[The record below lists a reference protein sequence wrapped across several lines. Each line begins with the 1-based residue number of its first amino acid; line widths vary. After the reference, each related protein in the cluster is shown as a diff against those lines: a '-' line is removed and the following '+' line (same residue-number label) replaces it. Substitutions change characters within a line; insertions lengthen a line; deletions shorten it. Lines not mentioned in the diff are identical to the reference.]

1 MRPFEGIKVLDL
13 THVLAGPFSTYQ
25 LAVLGADVIKI
36 EPPQGPDMTRDE
48 GVIQALS
55 DDYLGTYFMAQSAG
69 KRAITLDLKSEQ
81 GRDILRKLVAGADV
95 LVENY
100 RSGKMTELGLGYEAL
115 SELNPNL
122 IYCSMTGFGQTGPKA
137 KHPAYD
143 VVIQAYSGLMV
154 ANGEAASPPV
164 RVGPPVVDYGTG
176 AQAALAI
183 SAALFQRG
191 QTGKG
196 QRIDV
201 AMLDAALMLMSSPVT
216 DTLSAG
222 TPPSAHGNAHPK
234 YAGYSAYETQDGLLM
249 VGAYTTRQVANLF
262 RTIGEDELG
271 AEVEAMSRDEIR
283 ASRDRLADTLT
294 RVLATRSAQAWED
307 IINEAGVPA
316 ARVRSLEETL
326 AEDQVASR
334 SVLQE
339 YGTLAGAGETSRLP
353 VAAFSYAHGGP
364 KLDRPPPRM
373 GEHTDEVLGE
383 LGLKA
388 DEIDELK
395 QAGVI

>member
-36 EPPQGPDMTRDE
+36 EPPGGPDMTRDE

-69 KRAITLDLKSEQ
+69 KRAITLDLKVEQ
-81 GRDILRKLVAGADV
+81 GRDILRKLAAGADV

-100 RSGKMTELGLGYEAL
+100 RSGKMAELGLGYEAL
-115 SELNPNL
+115 SAINPNL

-154 ANGEAASPPV
+154 ANGETDSPPV

-222 TPPSAHGNAHPK
+222 TAPAAHGNAHPK
-234 YAGYSAYETQDGLLM
+234 YAGYSAYDTKDGLLM
-249 VGAYTTRQVANLF
+249 IGAYTTRQVANLF
-262 RTIGEDELG
+262 CAIGEDEVG
-271 AEVEAMSRDEIR
+271 EEIGAMSRDEIR
-283 ASRDRLADTLT
+283 ASRNRLADILT
-294 RVLATRSAQAWED
+294 PIMLTRSAQEWED

-316 ARVRSLEETL
+316 ARVRSLDETL
-326 AEDQVASR
+326 AEDQVTSR

-339 YGTLAGAGETSRLP
+339 YGTLAGAGETSHLP

-364 KLDRPPPRM
+364 KLDRPPPRL
-373 GEHTDEVLGE
+373 GEHTGEVLAE
-383 LGLKA
+383 LGLDA
-388 DEIDELK
+388 EQISELRS
-395 QAGVI
+395 AGVV

>member
-1 MRPFEGIKVLDL
+1 MRPFEGIRVLDL

-36 EPPQGPDMTRDE
+36 EPPTGPDMTRDE

-55 DDYLGTYFMAQSAG
+55 DENIGTYYMAQSAG
-69 KRAITLDLKSEQ
+69 KRSLTLDLKSDE

-100 RSGKMTELGLGYEAL
+100 RSGKMAELGLGYEDL
-115 SELNPNL
+115 SAINPKL

-154 ANGEAASPPV
+154 ANGETDSPPV

-176 AQAALAI
+176 AQSALAI

-216 DTLSAG
+216 DTLSVG
-222 TPPSAHGNAHPK
+222 SPPAAHGNAHPK
-234 YAGYSAYETQDGLLM
+234 YAGYSAYDTKDGLLM
-249 VGAYTTRQVANLF
+249 IGAYTTKQVANLF
-262 RTIGEDELG
+262 RAIGETAL
-271 AEVEAMSRDEIR
+271 AEEVDAMSRDEIK
-283 ASRDRLADTLT
+283 ASRSRLADVLT
-294 RVLATRSAQAWED
+294 MVLANRTAQEWED
-307 IINEAGVPA
+307 IINEGGVPA
-316 ARVRSLEETL
+316 ARVRSMEETL
-326 AEDQVASR
+326 AEEQVAAR
-334 SVLQE
+334 GVLQE
-339 YGTLAGAGETSRLP
+339 YGELAGVGETTRLP

-373 GEHTDEVLGE
+373 GEHTDEVLAE
-383 LGLKA
+383 LGINAAEIA
-388 DEIDELK
+388 DLR
-395 QAGVI
+395 QAGIV

>member
-36 EPPQGPDMTRDE
+36 EPPSRPDMTRDE
-48 GVIQALS
+48 GVIPALS
-55 DDYLGTYFMAQSAG
+55 EDYIGTYYLAQSAG
-69 KRAITLDLKSEQ
+69 KRSLTLDLKSEA
-81 GRDILRKLVAGADV
+81 GREILRKLVKDADV

-100 RSGKMTELGLGYEAL
+100 RSGKMAELGLGYDDLAAI
-115 SELNPNL
+115 NPLL

-137 KHPAYD
+137 QHPAYD

-154 ANGEAASPPV
+154 ANGESNSPPV

-176 AQAALAI
+176 AQSALAI

-216 DTLSAG
+216 DTLSVGA
-222 TPPSAHGNAHPK
+222 PPAAHGNAHPY
-234 YAGYSAYETQDGLLM
+234 YAGYSAYDTQDGMLM
-249 VGAYTTRQVANLF
+249 IGAYTTRQVANLF
-262 RTIGEDELG
+262 RAIGEREVA
-271 AEVEAMSRDEIR
+271 AEVDAMSRDEIK
-283 ASRDRLADTLT
+283 ASRDRFAEILT
-294 RVLATRSAQAWED
+294 RVLGTRSAQDWED
-307 IINEAGVPA
+307 IINAGGVPA

-326 AEDQVASR
+326 AEEQVASR
-334 SVLQE
+334 GVLQE
-339 YGTLAGAGETSRLP
+339 YGELAGAGEPKRLP

-364 KLDRPPPRM
+364 KVDRPPPRM
-373 GEHTDEVLGE
+373 GEHTDEVLAE
-383 LGLKA
+383 LGM
-388 DEIDELK
+388 DDGEISTLRA
-395 QAGVI
+395 AGVI